1 MRRLQRSSARPASQ
15 RKGKRLSLLFLKV
28 LKLDR
33 VVEDRKEVA
42 KQALRLGS
50 HEVELNRID
59 TAFVAAAK
67 AGTCLPA
74 AANIF
79 RALTDAS
86 IACAEVIDTYEARPI
101 PTNVRTGLSRLHCAI
116 TDLAASL
123 KLYAALSASK
133 TLQ

>member
-1 MRRLQRSSARPASQ
+1 MH
-15 RKGKRLSLLFLKV
+15 
-28 LKLDR
+28 KLDM

-59 TAFVAAAK
+59 TAFVGAAK
-67 AGTCLPA
+67 AGTRLPA
-74 AANIF
+74 PTKIF
-79 RALTDAS
+79 GALTDAS

-101 PTNVRTGLSRLHCAI
+101 PANVRTGLSRLHCAI

-123 KLYAALSASK
+123 KLYAVLSVSK
-133 TLQ
+133 KH

>member
-1 MRRLQRSSARPASQ
+1 
-15 RKGKRLSLLFLKV
+15 
-28 LKLDR
+28 LDI
-33 VVEDRKEVA
+33 VAEDRKEVA

-59 TAFVAAAK
+59 TAFLAAAK
-67 AGTCLPA
+67 TGTRLPST
-74 AANIF
+74 NKVF
-79 RALTDAS
+79 GALTDAS

-123 KLYAALSASK
+123 KLYSVLSVPK
-133 TLQ
+133 KLQ